1 MNETFGKALK
11 ELRESKGLSQQ
22 QLAGRLFVNRSSISN
37 WESGRR
43 IPDLIIISRLAQA
56 LDTDISELVNA
67 SEMSVAPPEV
77 IIVDDETV
85 LLAGAIPV
93 LSEVMPQATITG
105 FLKASEALDYAR
117 KFQISIAFLD
127 IEIGKTSGLDLCQ
140 KILDINPCTNVIF
153 LTSYPD
159 YALKAWKTSASG
171 FLTKPL
177 CVDDI
182 KEQLGKL
189 RYPVRGL

>member
-67 SEMSVAPPEV
+67 SEISEPMSCSALKVLIKIPYRLTAENVERPSVVSVEEIGSAEV
-77 IIVDDETV
+77 LHRTEDSCVV
-85 LLAGAIPV
+85 LLHLQYLLP
-93 LSEVMPQATITG
+93 LSGREGET
-105 FLKASEALDYAR
+105 
-117 KFQISIAFLD
+117 
-127 IEIGKTSGLDLCQ
+127 Q
-140 KILDINPCTNVIF
+140 KKKL
-153 LTSYPD
+153 LTSSV
-159 YALKAWKTSASG
+159 L
-171 FLTKPL
+171 LL
-177 CVDDI
+177 CRFWAHYI
-182 KEQLGKL
+182 PK
-189 RYPVRGL
+189 